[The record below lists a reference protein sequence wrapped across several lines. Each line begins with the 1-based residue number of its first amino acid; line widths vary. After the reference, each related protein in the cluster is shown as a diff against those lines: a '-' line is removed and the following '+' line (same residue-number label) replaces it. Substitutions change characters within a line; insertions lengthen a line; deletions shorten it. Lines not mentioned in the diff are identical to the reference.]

1 MAVGEKAIL
10 RASQWCYQ
18 GVWAIATKWFFVPE
32 EPPRINGADDARVRS
47 FRPAEGYLRYLKL
60 FFWIGLVSIDIVLTM
75 AWLIVLVAAPWIG
88 IIIAPLAWAIIIL
101 PDIVAYIAIHLRY
114 DTTWYVLSDRSMRIR
129 RGIWTIHET
138 TITYENIQNVS
149 IKQGP
154 VQRYFGIAD
163 VLVET
168 AGGGAT
174 TGGEAGT
181 VTGHFGLLEGISNAE
196 EIRTLILAKWG
207 ASRSAG
213 IGDDF
218 VDHSLVGGE
227 FTSRPTVEGLGNWNA
242 SQIAL
247 LENIRDLA
255 ERLATMPSKV

>member
-1 MAVGEKAIL
+1 MALGENAIL

-18 GVWAIATKWFFVPE
+18 GVWSIATKWFHVPE
-32 EPPRINGADDARVRS
+32 EPPHIQGADDAGVRS

-60 FFWIGLVSIDIVLTM
+60 FFWIGLVAIDVALTI
-75 AWLIVLVAAPWIG
+75 AWLVLLIALPLVG
-88 IIIAPLAWAIIIL
+88 IIIAPLAWAVIIL

-149 IKQGP
+149 VKQGP

-168 AGGGAT
+168 AGGGAIA
-174 TGGEAGT
+174 GGEAGA
-181 VTGHFGLLEGISNAE
+181 VVGHFGLLEGISNAE
-196 EIRTLILAKWG
+196 EVRNLILAKWG
-207 ASRSAG
+207 ESRSAG
-213 IGDDF
+213 VDDD
-218 VDHSLVGGE
+218 VRSAELAGQPAGRSPRGPWSPEQV
-227 FTSRPTVEGLGNWNA
+227 
-242 SQIAL
+242 QL
-247 LENIRDLA
+247 LESIRDLA
-255 ERLATMPSKV
+255 VQLAK

>member
-1 MAVGEKAIL
+1 MVLGEKAVL

-18 GVWAIATKWFFVPE
+18 GVWGIATKWFYVPE
-32 EPPRINGADDARVRS
+32 EPPHIQGADDDSVRS
-47 FRPAEGYLRYLKL
+47 FRPSEGYLRYLKL
-60 FFWIGLVSIDIVLTM
+60 FFWIGLAAIDIVLTI
-75 AWLIVLVAAPWIG
+75 AWLVLLVLFPLMG

-149 IKQGP
+149 VKQGP

-168 AGGGAT
+168 AGGGAS
-174 TGGEAGT
+174 TGREGGT
-181 VTGHFGLLEGISNAE
+181 VVGHFGLLEGISNAE
-196 EIRTLILAKWG
+196 EIRGLILAKWG

-213 IGDDF
+213 VGDDF
-218 VDHSLVGGE
+218 AENVFRTRRGTAE
-227 FTSRPTVEGLGNWNA
+227 SRGQWSSDQV
-242 SQIAL
+242 SL

-255 ERLATMPSKV
+255 VRLANTPTKA

>member
-1 MAVGEKAIL
+1 MVVGDKALL
-10 RASQWCYQ
+10 RASKWCYQ
-18 GVWAIATKWFFVPE
+18 GVWGIATKWFHVPE
-32 EPPRINGADDARVRS
+32 DPPHIQGADDADVRS

-60 FFWIGLVSIDIVLTM
+60 FFWIGLFAIDIVLTV
-75 AWLIVLVAAPWIG
+75 AWLILLVLAPVIG
-88 IIIAPLAWAIIIL
+88 IIVAPLAWAIIIL

-168 AGGGAT
+168 AGGGAA
-174 TGGEAGT
+174 TGGDQST
-181 VTGHFGLLEGISNAE
+181 VVGHFGLLEGISNADE
-196 EIRTLILAKWG
+196 VRGLILAKWSE
-207 ASRSAG
+207 SRSG
-213 IGDDF
+213 G
-218 VDHSLVGGE
+218 VDEDQHSENHRSADMRALI
-227 FTSRPTVEGLGNWNA
+227 SAQAANQWSLAQVE
-242 SQIAL
+242 L
-247 LENIRDLA
+247 LEDIRTLA
-255 ERLATMPSKV
+255 VRLAHR

>member
-1 MAVGEKAIL
+1 MLVSDKIIH

-18 GVWAIATKWFFVPE
+18 GIWSVATKWFHVPE
-32 EPPRINGADDARVRS
+32 EPPHIQGADDDDVRS

-60 FFWIGLVSIDIVLTM
+60 FFWIGLVAIDVVLTG
-75 AWLIVLVAAPWIG
+75 AWLVLLVAFPVAG
-88 IIIAPLAWAIIIL
+88 IIVAPLALAIIVL
-101 PDIVAYIAIHLRY
+101 PDVIAYIAIHLRY

-168 AGGGAT
+168 AGGGAS
-174 TGGEAGT
+174 TGGEHGT
-181 VTGHFGLLEGISNAE
+181 TVGHFGLLEGISNAE
-196 EIRTLILAKWG
+196 EVRNLILAKWSESKSG
-207 ASRSAG
+207 GVDEDYSHSFKAQEAMSAMRSA
-213 IGDDF
+213 
-218 VDHSLVGGE
+218 S
-227 FTSRPTVEGLGNWNA
+227 WNCD
-242 SQIAL
+242 QIEL
-247 LENIRDLA
+247 LESIRDLA
-255 ERLATMPSKV
+255 VRLAQR